1 MLLRVLQASLAASRS
16 QLSRHQ
22 LVTAAADC
30 RVSEAEREELRTA
43 LVAAQDSCVLQI
55 LLEAC
60 LESQE
65 DRVSIRQ
72 LSFYEP
78 KKDKSLNAS
87 SNTNH
92 W

>member
-1 MLLRVLQASLAASRS
+1 MFYVLIFIRCAGVLKVLLRVLQASLAASRS

-22 LVTAAADC
+22 LDTAAADC

-65 DRVSIRQ
+65 DRVSVTQ
-72 LSFYEP
+72 LREV
-78 KKDKSLNAS
+78 
-87 SNTNH
+87 
-92 W
+92 